1 MEDVKKILEEFDSLR
16 EKPKKEEIKKVEDG
30 IIKLVGECLE
40 IISPKIDNKD
50 FVVVDGYIQIK
61 LGDDKLYPYPTIEY
75 LNNYMFAHRIN
86 LEDLRPDI
94 AYIPTCVEDLDYFN
108 EHDISGI
115 DRVATLAVK
124 FRQPLPVNNISSIYI
139 ESVEYGIL
147 TILVD

>member
-16 EKPKKEEIKKVEDG
+16 EKPKKEEIKKVEDD
-30 IIKLVGECLE
+30 IIRLVGECLE

-50 FVVVDGYIQIK
+50 FVVVNGYIQMEVE
-61 LGDDKLYPYPTIEY
+61 DDFPHRIIEY

-94 AYIPTCVEDLDYFN
+94 AYVPTRVEDLDVYN
-108 EHDISGI
+108 EHDTASI
-115 DRVATLAVK
+115 DRVATLAVR
-124 FRQPLPVNNISSIYI
+124 FRQPHPINNISSIYI
-139 ESVEYGIL
+139 DSVEYGTL